1 MKRIIFLLM
10 VLMAFSVQSWG
21 DMIKEP
27 NVAGGFYSADPK
39 ELSDSIDYY
48 KQSTGPVPTDRKVLI
63 AIAPHAGYPYSGPV
77 AAFTFNA
84 IARNH
89 YKTVV
94 IIGPSHFFP
103 FEGISVYPR
112 GGFKTPLGVVS
123 VDDDFAQA
131 LLKENPEFQF
141 LPQVFEREHA
151 IEVELPFLQKTF
163 DSVRIVPILMGDP
176 DAQVCRD
183 LAVALD
189 KLIGTRDDVLILI
202 SSDMSHY
209 YTYDV
214 GNQMDALTLR
224 AIKEIDP
231 KKFFEG
237 CISRKME
244 MCGFVPVTTALIYAK
259 LRGIKHVEVLKH
271 ANSGDTS
278 GDKAKVVGYSSVIFY
293 SDLLP
298 QSPSQGNGE
307 KSVKRPYGGDVVS
320 SGVIA
325 GSPQDD
331 EAIPVLNSAQK
342 KELLHIARNS
352 IETFV
357 KTGKVPDITIKD
369 ARLNEIQGAFVTI
382 TKHGAL
388 RGCIGNIIGQ
398 EPLYETV
405 RDMAVAAA
413 SRDPRFTPLTAAE
426 LKDIDLEISVLS
438 KSRRVKDASEIQ
450 LGKHGVIVSKG
461 GHQGVFLPQV
471 ADETGWSKEEF
482 LSQLCSQ
489 KAGLPPDAW
498 KDPDTALYV
507 FTADVF
513 AEK

>member
-1 MKRIIFLLM
+1 MKRIIFPLM
-10 VLMAFSVQSWG
+10 VLMAISTRSWG
-21 DMIKEP
+21 DDMIKEP
-27 NVAGGFYSADPK
+27 NVAGAFYSADPK
-39 ELSDSIDYY
+39 ELSDSIDYL
-48 KQSTGPVPTDRKVLI
+48 KQSTGPVPSDRKVEI

-77 AAFTFNA
+77 AAYTYKA
-84 IARNH
+84 IAHNH
-89 YKTVV
+89 YKTIIV
-94 IIGPSHFFP
+94 IGPSHFFP
-103 FEGISVYPR
+103 FEGISVWPR
-112 GGFKTPLGVVS
+112 GGFKTPLGTIP
-123 VDDDFAQA
+123 VDEDFAQA
-131 LLKENPEFQF
+131 LLKENPKFQF
-141 LPQVFEREHA
+141 LPQVFEREHS

-163 DSVRIVPILMGDP
+163 EGIRIVPILMGDP
-176 DAQVCRD
+176 DPQVCKD

-189 KLIGTRDDVLILI
+189 KLIGQRDDVLILI

-214 GNQMDALTLR
+214 ANQMDARTLQ
-224 AIKEIDP
+224 AIQEIDP

-237 CISRKME
+237 NISRKME
-244 MCGFVPVTTALIYAK
+244 MCGFVPVTTALLYAK
-259 LRGIKHVEVLKH
+259 IRGIRHVEVLKH

-278 GDKAKVVGYSSVIFY
+278 GDKSRVVGYSSVIFY
-293 SDLLP
+293 NDLLG
-298 QSPSQGNGE
+298 QGSSQDEGAGALNPAE
-307 KSVKRPYGGDVVS
+307 K
-320 SGVIA
+320 
-325 GSPQDD
+325 Q
-331 EAIPVLNSAQK
+331 
-342 KELLHIARNS
+342 ELLKIARNT

-357 KTGKVPDITIKD
+357 KTGKAPDITTKD
-369 ARLNEIQGAFVTI
+369 ARLNEVQGAFVTI
-382 TKHGAL
+382 RKHGAL

-413 SRDPRFTPLTAAE
+413 SQDPRFTRVTSAE

-438 KSRRVKDASEIQ
+438 QPRRVKDASEIQ
-450 LGKHGVIVSKG
+450 MGKHGVIISEG

-482 LSQLCSQ
+482 LAQLCSQ

-498 KDPDTALYV
+498 KDPDAALYV

>member
-1 MKRIIFLLM
+1 MKRIILLLM
-10 VLMAFSVQSWG
+10 ALMVFSTQSWG

-39 ELSDSIDYY
+39 ELSDFIDNLEG
-48 KQSTGPVPTDRKVLI
+48 STGFVPVDRKVEI

-77 AAFTFNA
+77 AAYTFKA
-84 IARNH
+84 ISRNH

-94 IIGPSHFFP
+94 IIGPSHYFP
-103 FEGISVYPR
+103 FEGISVWPK
-112 GGFKTPLGVVS
+112 GGFKTPLGIVP
-123 VDDDFAQA
+123 VDEDFAKA
-131 LLKENPEFQF
+131 LLKENPKFQF
-141 LPQVFEREHA
+141 LPQVFEREHS

-176 DAQVCRD
+176 DLQVCRD

-189 KLIGTRDDVLILI
+189 KLIGHRDDVLVLI

-214 GNQMDALTLR
+214 ANSMDALTLQ

-244 MCGFVPVTTALIYAK
+244 MCGFVPVTTALILAH

-278 GDKAKVVGYSSVIFY
+278 GDKSRVVGYSSVIFY
-293 SDLLP
+293 SELLGT
-298 QSPSQGNGE
+298 SKSQDEGIGAL
-307 KSVKRPYGGDVVS
+307 SV
-320 SGVIA
+320 
-325 GSPQDD
+325 
-331 EAIPVLNSAQK
+331 AQK
-342 KELLHIARNS
+342 KELLKIARNS

-369 ARLNEIQGAFVTI
+369 ARLNEIEGAFVTI

-413 SRDPRFTPLTAAE
+413 SQDPRFTPLRAVE
-426 LKDIDLEISVLS
+426 LKDIDVEISVLS
-438 KSRRVKDASEIQ
+438 KPRRVKDASEIQ
-450 LGKHGVIVSKG
+450 LGKHGVIVSAN

-489 KAGLPPDAW
+489 KAGLPADAW

-513 AEK
+513 GEK

>member
-1 MKRIIFLLM
+1 MTRRILLLAVLM
-10 VLMAFSVQSWG
+10 VFSTRSWG

-27 NVAGGFYSADPK
+27 NVVGGFYSADPK
-39 ELSDSIDYY
+39 ELAASIDYY
-48 KQSTGPVPTDRKVLI
+48 EQSTGPVPTDRKVLI

-77 AAFTFNA
+77 AAYTFKA
-84 IARNH
+84 IGHSH

-94 IIGPSHFFP
+94 IIGPSHFVP
-103 FEGISVYPR
+103 FEGVSIYPR
-112 GGFKTPLGVVS
+112 GGFKTPLGVVG
-123 VDDDFAQA
+123 VDEDFAQA
-131 LLKENPEFQF
+131 LLKENPKFQF

-163 DSVRIVPILMGDP
+163 DRARIVPILMGDADP
-176 DAQVCRD
+176 QVCRD

-189 KLIGTRDDVLILI
+189 KLIGNRDDVLILI

-214 GNQMDALTLR
+214 ANSMDALTLQ

-244 MCGFVPVTTALIYAK
+244 MCGFMPVTTALIYAK
-259 LRGIKHVEVLKH
+259 LRGIQHVEILKH

-278 GDKAKVVGYSSVIFY
+278 GDKSRVVGYSSVIFY
-293 SDLLP
+293 SDLLG
-298 QSPSQGNGE
+298 QSPSQG
-307 KSVKRPYGGDVVS
+307 
-320 SGVIA
+320 
-325 GSPQDD
+325 D
-331 EAIPVLNSAQK
+331 ESKALSQAEK
-342 KELLHIARNS
+342 KELLNIARNS

-357 KTGKVPDITIKD
+357 KTGKAPDITVKD
-369 ARLNEIQGAFVTI
+369 ARLSEIQGAFVTI
-382 TKHGAL
+382 RKHGAL

-413 SRDPRFTPLTAAE
+413 SQDPRFSPVAPAE
-426 LKDIDLEISVLS
+426 LKEIDVEISVLS
-438 KSRRVKDASEIQ
+438 KPRLVKDASEIQ
-450 LGKHGVIVSKG
+450 MGKHGVIVSEN

-489 KAGLPPDAW
+489 KAGLPPNAW
-498 KDPDTALYV
+498 KNPDTALYV

>member
-1 MKRIIFLLM
+1 MRRTIFLLM
-10 VLMAFSVQSWG
+10 LLMAFSAQSWG
-21 DMIKEP
+21 DNMIKEP

-39 ELSDSIDYY
+39 ELSDSIDNFEG
-48 KQSTGPVPTDRKVLI
+48 STGAVPTDRKVEI

-77 AAFTFNA
+77 AAYTFKA

-94 IIGPSHFFP
+94 IIGPSHYFP
-103 FEGISVYPR
+103 FEGISVWPR
-112 GGFKTPLGVVS
+112 GGFKTPLGIVP
-123 VDDDFAQA
+123 VDEDFAQA
-131 LLKENPEFQF
+131 LLKENPKFQF
-141 LPQVFEREHA
+141 LPQVFEREHS

-163 DSVRIVPILMGDP
+163 EGVRIVPILMGDP
-176 DAQVCRD
+176 DSQVCHD

-189 KLIGTRDDVLILI
+189 KLIGQRNDVLVLI

-214 GNQMDALTLR
+214 ANSMDALTLQ

-231 KKFFEG
+231 KKFFQG

-244 MCGFVPVTTALIYAK
+244 MCGFVPVTTALILAH
-259 LRGIKHVEVLKH
+259 LRGIQHVEVLKH

-278 GDKAKVVGYSSVIFY
+278 GDKSRVVGYSSVIFY
-293 SDLLP
+293 TDLLGA
-298 QSPSQGNGE
+298 SGSQ
-307 KSVKRPYGGDVVS
+307 
-320 SGVIA
+320 
-325 GSPQDD
+325 D
-331 EAIPVLNSAQK
+331 EGIKALGLAQK
-342 KELLHIARNS
+342 KELLKIARNS
-352 IETFV
+352 IEAFV
-357 KTGKVPDITIKD
+357 KTGKAPDITIKD
-369 ARLNEIQGAFVTI
+369 ARLEETEGAFVTI

-413 SRDPRFTPLTAAE
+413 SQDPRFTPLTAAE
-426 LKDIDLEISVLS
+426 LKDINVEISVLS
-438 KSRRVKDASEIQ
+438 KPRRVKDASEIQ
-450 LGKHGVIVSKG
+450 LGKHGVIVSVN

-489 KAGLPPDAW
+489 KAGLPADAW

-513 AEK
+513 GEK

>member
-1 MKRIIFLLM
+1 MKPILFLLM
-10 VLMAFSVQSWG
+10 ALMVFSARSWG
-21 DMIKEP
+21 DNMIKEP

-39 ELSDSIDYY
+39 ELSDSVDYL
-48 KQSTGPVPTDRKVLI
+48 KQSTGPVPADRKVEI

-77 AAFTFNA
+77 AAYTFKA

-94 IIGPSHFFP
+94 IIGPSHYFP
-103 FEGISVYPR
+103 FEGISIWPK
-112 GGFKTPLGVVS
+112 GGFKTPLGTVP
-123 VDDDFAQA
+123 VDEDFAQA
-131 LLKENPEFQF
+131 LLKENPKFQF
-141 LPQVFEREHA
+141 LPYVFEQEHA

-163 DSVRIVPILMGDP
+163 DSVKIVPILMGNPDP
-176 DAQVCRD
+176 QVCRD

-214 GNQMDALTLR
+214 ANQMDALTLQ

-244 MCGFVPVTTALIYAK
+244 MCGFVPVTTALLYAR
-259 LRGIKHVEVLKH
+259 LRGIKHVEILKH

-278 GDKAKVVGYSSVIFY
+278 GDKSRVVGYSSVIFY
-293 SDLLP
+293 SDLLGQG
-298 QSPSQGNGE
+298 QSQSDG
-307 KSVKRPYGGDVVS
+307 
-320 SGVIA
+320 A
-325 GSPQDD
+325 G
-331 EAIPVLNSAQK
+331 ALNPAQK
-342 KELLHIARNS
+342 KELLKIARQS
-352 IETFV
+352 IEVYV
-357 KTGKVPDITIKD
+357 KTGKAPAISTQD
-369 ARLNEIQGAFVTI
+369 AGLNEIQGAFVTI
-382 TKHGAL
+382 RKHGAL

-413 SRDPRFTPLTAAE
+413 SQDPRFSPLTAAE

-438 KSRRVKDASEIQ
+438 QPRRVKDASEIQ
-450 LGKHGVIVSKG
+450 LGRDGVIVSEG

>member
-1 MKRIIFLLM
+1 MA
-10 VLMAFSVQSWG
+10 LMAFSIQSWG

-39 ELSDSIDYY
+39 ELSDFIDNLEG
-48 KQSTGPVPTDRKVLI
+48 STGALPVDRKIEI
-63 AIAPHAGYPYSGPV
+63 AIAPHAGYQYSGPV
-77 AAFTFNA
+77 AAYTFKA

-94 IIGPSHFFP
+94 IIGPSHYFP
-103 FEGISVYPR
+103 FEGISVWPR
-112 GGFKTPLGVVS
+112 GGFKTPLGTLP
-123 VDDDFAQA
+123 VDEDFAQS
-131 LLKENPEFQF
+131 LLKENSKFQF
-141 LPQVFEREHA
+141 LPQVFEREHS

-163 DSVRIVPILMGDP
+163 DSLHIVPILMGNP
-176 DAQVCRD
+176 DLQVCRD

-189 KLIGTRDDVLILI
+189 KLIGKRNDVLILI

-214 GNQMDALTLR
+214 ANSMDALTLQ
-224 AIKEIDP
+224 AIEEIDP

-244 MCGFVPVTTALIYAK
+244 MCGFVPVTTALILAR

-293 SDLLP
+293 TDLLGA
-298 QSPSQGNGE
+298 SGSQ
-307 KSVKRPYGGDVVS
+307 
-320 SGVIA
+320 
-325 GSPQDD
+325 D
-331 EAIPVLNSAQK
+331 EGIKALSLAEK
-342 KELLHIARNS
+342 KELLKIARNS
-352 IETFV
+352 IEAFV
-357 KTGKVPDITIKD
+357 KTGKTPDITIKD
-369 ARLNEIQGAFVTI
+369 ARLEETEGAFVTI

-398 EPLYETV
+398 KPLYETV

-413 SRDPRFTPLTAAE
+413 SQDPRFTRLTAVE
-426 LKDIDLEISVLS
+426 LNGIDLEISVLS
-438 KSRRVKDASEIQ
+438 KPRRVKDASEIQ
-450 LGKHGVIVSKG
+450 LGKHGVIVSAN

-513 AEK
+513 AENQ

>member
-1 MKRIIFLLM
+1 
-10 VLMAFSVQSWG
+10 
-21 DMIKEP
+21 
-27 NVAGGFYSADPK
+27 
-39 ELSDSIDYY
+39 
-48 KQSTGPVPTDRKVLI
+48 
-63 AIAPHAGYPYSGPV
+63 
-77 AAFTFNA
+77 
-84 IARNH
+84 
-89 YKTVV
+89 
-94 IIGPSHFFP
+94 
-103 FEGISVYPR
+103 
-112 GGFKTPLGVVS
+112 
-123 VDDDFAQA
+123 
-131 LLKENPEFQF
+131 
-141 LPQVFEREHA
+141 
-151 IEVELPFLQKTF
+151 
-163 DSVRIVPILMGDP
+163 
-176 DAQVCRD
+176 

-189 KLIGTRDDVLILI
+189 KLIGHRDDVLVLI

-214 GNQMDALTLR
+214 ANSMDALTLQ

-244 MCGFVPVTTALIYAK
+244 MCGFVPVTTALILAH

-278 GDKAKVVGYSSVIFY
+278 GDKSRVVGYSSVIFY
-293 SDLLP
+293 SELLGT
-298 QSPSQGNGE
+298 SKSQDEGIGAL
-307 KSVKRPYGGDVVS
+307 SV
-320 SGVIA
+320 
-325 GSPQDD
+325 
-331 EAIPVLNSAQK
+331 AQK
-342 KELLHIARNS
+342 KELLKIARNS

-369 ARLNEIQGAFVTI
+369 ARLNEIEGAFVTI

-413 SRDPRFTPLTAAE
+413 SQDPRFTPLRAVE
-426 LKDIDLEISVLS
+426 LKDIDVEISVLS
-438 KSRRVKDASEIQ
+438 KPRRVKDASEIQ
-450 LGKHGVIVSKG
+450 LGKHGVIVNAN

-489 KAGLPPDAW
+489 KAGLPADAW

-513 AEK
+513 GEK

>member
-1 MKRIIFLLM
+1 MKRIILLLM
-10 VLMAFSVQSWG
+10 ALMAFSTQSWG

-39 ELSDSIDYY
+39 ELSDFIDNLEG
-48 KQSTGPVPTDRKVLI
+48 STGFVPVDRKVEI

-77 AAFTFNA
+77 AAYTFKA

-94 IIGPSHFFP
+94 IIGPSHYFP
-103 FEGISVYPR
+103 FEGLSVWPK
-112 GGFKTPLGVVS
+112 GGFKTPLGIVP
-123 VDDDFAQA
+123 VDEDFAQA
-131 LLKENPEFQF
+131 LLKENSKFQF

-176 DAQVCRD
+176 DSQVCRD

-189 KLIGTRDDVLILI
+189 KLIGHRDDVLVLI

-209 YTYDV
+209 YTYAV
-214 GNQMDALTLR
+214 ANSMDALTLQ
-224 AIKEIDP
+224 AIREIDP

-237 CISRKME
+237 CMSRKME
-244 MCGFVPVTTALIYAK
+244 MCGFVPVTTALILAR
-259 LRGIKHVEVLKH
+259 LREIKHVEVLKH

-278 GDKAKVVGYSSVIFY
+278 GDKSRVVGYSSVIFY
-293 SDLLP
+293 TELLGA
-298 QSPSQGNGE
+298 S
-307 KSVKRPYGGDVVS
+307 KS
-320 SGVIA
+320 
-325 GSPQDD
+325 QDD
-331 EAIPVLNSAQK
+331 GIGALSVAQK
-342 KELLHIARNS
+342 KELLKIARNS

-357 KTGKVPDITIKD
+357 RTGKTPDITIKD
-369 ARLNEIQGAFVTI
+369 ARLNEIEGAFVTI

-413 SRDPRFTPLTAAE
+413 SQDPRFTPLTAGE
-426 LKDIDLEISVLS
+426 LKDIDVEISVLS
-438 KSRRVKDASEIQ
+438 KPRRVKDASEIQ
-450 LGKHGVIVSKG
+450 LGKHGVIVSAD

-489 KAGLPPDAW
+489 KAGLPADAW
-498 KDPDTALYV
+498 KDPNTALYV

-513 AEK
+513 GEK

>member
-1 MKRIIFLLM
+1 MNQIILLLM
-10 VLMAFSVQSWG
+10 ALLFFPVRSWG
-21 DMIKEP
+21 DNMIKEP
-27 NVAGGFYSADPK
+27 NVAGAFYSADPK
-39 ELSDSIDYY
+39 ELSDFIDYY
-48 KQSTGPVPTDRKVLI
+48 KQEAGPVASDRKVEI
-63 AIAPHAGYPYSGPV
+63 AIAPHAGYPYSGPI
-77 AAFTFNA
+77 AAYTYKA

-94 IIGPSHFFP
+94 IIGPSHYFP
-103 FEGISVYPR
+103 FEGISVWPS
-112 GGFKTPLGVVS
+112 GGFKTPLGTVP
-123 VDDDFAQA
+123 VDEDFAKA
-131 LLKENPEFQF
+131 LMKENPKFQF
-141 LPQVFEREHA
+141 LSYVFEREHA

-163 DSVRIVPILMGDP
+163 EGIKIVPILMGDP
-176 DAQVCRD
+176 DPQVCRD

-214 GNQMDALTLR
+214 ANQMDALTLQ

-244 MCGFVPVTTALIYAK
+244 MCGFVPVTTALLYAR
-259 LRGIKHVEVLKH
+259 LRGIDHVEILKH

-278 GDKAKVVGYSSVIFY
+278 GDKSRVVGYSSVIFY
-293 SDLLP
+293 SHLLG
-298 QSPSQGNGE
+298 QTRSQEDQAGALNPSQ
-307 KSVKRPYGGDVVS
+307 
-320 SGVIA
+320 
-325 GSPQDD
+325 Q
-331 EAIPVLNSAQK
+331 
-342 KELLHIARNS
+342 KELLKIARQS
-352 IETFV
+352 METYV
-357 KTGKVPDITIKD
+357 KTGKVADISSRD

-382 TKHGAL
+382 RKHGAL

-413 SRDPRFTPLTAAE
+413 SQDPRFNPLTASE
-426 LKDIDLEISVLS
+426 LKDVDIEISVLS
-438 KSRRVKDASEIQ
+438 QPRRVKDASEIQ
-450 LGKHGVIVSKG
+450 MGRDGVIVSEG

-498 KDPDTALYV
+498 KDPNTALYV

-513 AEK
+513 AEHT

>member
-1 MKRIIFLLM
+1 
-10 VLMAFSVQSWG
+10 
-21 DMIKEP
+21 MIKEP

-39 ELSDSIDYY
+39 ELSDSIDYL
-48 KQSTGPVPTDRKVLI
+48 KQSAGPVPTDRKVLI
-63 AIAPHAGYPYSGPV
+63 AIVPHAGYPYSGSV
-77 AAFTFNA
+77 AAYAFKA
-84 IARNH
+84 IGNIH

-94 IIGPSHFFP
+94 IIGPSHFYP
-103 FEGISVYPR
+103 FEGISVWPK

-123 VDDDFAQA
+123 VDEDFAQA
-131 LLKENPEFQF
+131 LLKENPKFQF
-141 LPQVFEREHA
+141 LPQVFSPEHS

-163 DSVRIVPILMGDP
+163 EGVRIVPILMGNPDP
-176 DAQVCRD
+176 QVCRD
-183 LAVALD
+183 LAAALD

-209 YTYDV
+209 YTYEV
-214 GNQMDALTLR
+214 ANQMDALTLQ
-224 AIKEIDP
+224 AIEEIDP

-244 MCGFVPVTTALIYAK
+244 MCGFVPVTTALLFAK
-259 LRGIKHVEVLKH
+259 LRGIKHVEILKH

-278 GDKAKVVGYSSVIFY
+278 GDKSRVVGYSSVIFY
-293 SDLLP
+293 SELLRVSGKRTELLRVSGKRTELLRAP
-298 QSPSQGNGE
+298 ASVRYEDRVSGKRTELLGASPSQEEGI
-307 KSVKRPYGGDVVS
+307 R
-320 SGVIA
+320 A
-325 GSPQDD
+325 LSPA
-331 EAIPVLNSAQK
+331 EK
-342 KELLHIARNS
+342 KELLRIARNS

-357 KTGKVPDITIKD
+357 KTGKTPDITIKD
-369 ARLNEIQGAFVTI
+369 ARLEETEGAFVTI
-382 TKHGAL
+382 RKAGAL

-426 LKDIDLEISVLS
+426 LKDINVEISVLS
-438 KSRRVKDASEIQ
+438 KPRRVKDVSEIQ

-482 LSQLCSQ
+482 LSQLCNQ

-498 KDPDTALYV
+498 KDPNTALYV

>member
-1 MKRIIFLLM
+1 MKRIVFLLTA
-10 VLMAFSVQSWG
+10 LMAFSTQSWG

-39 ELSDSIDYY
+39 ELSDSIDNLEA
-48 KQSTGPVPTDRKVLI
+48 STGPVPTDRKVLI

-77 AAFTFNA
+77 AAYTYKA
-84 IARNH
+84 IAHNH

-94 IIGPSHFFP
+94 VIGPSHFFP
-103 FEGISVYPR
+103 FEGISVWPK
-112 GGFKTPLGVVS
+112 GGFKTPLGIID

-141 LPQVFEREHA
+141 KPQVFEQEHS
-151 IEVELPFLQKTF
+151 IEVQLPFLQKTF
-163 DSVRIVPILMGDP
+163 DHVRIVPILMGNPDP
-176 DAQVCRD
+176 RVCRD

-189 KLIGTRDDVLILI
+189 KIIGQRDDVLILI

-214 GNQMDALTLR
+214 GNAMDALTLQ

-237 CISRKME
+237 NVSRKME
-244 MCGFVPVTTALIYAK
+244 MCGFVPVTTALMYAK
-259 LRGIKHVEVLKH
+259 IRGINHVEVLMH

-278 GDKAKVVGYSSVIFY
+278 GDKSRVVGYSSVIFY
-293 SDLLP
+293 NSLLSAGDP
-298 QSPSQGNGE
+298 PGE
-307 KSVKRPYGGDVVS
+307 GIDALSL
-320 SGVIA
+320 A
-325 GSPQDD
+325 
-331 EAIPVLNSAQK
+331 EK
-342 KELLHIARNS
+342 KELLSIARNS
-352 IETFV
+352 IESFV
-357 KTGKVPDITIKD
+357 KTGKAPDAKSAD
-369 ARLNEIQGAFVTI
+369 ARLNQIEGAFVTI

-398 EPLYETV
+398 EPLVQTV
-405 RDMAVAAA
+405 RDMAVAAS
-413 SRDPRFTPLTAAE
+413 SRDPRFPPLTVAE
-426 LKDIDLEISVLS
+426 LKNIDIEISVLS
-438 KSRRVKDASEIQ
+438 QPRRVKDASEIQ
-450 LGKHGVIVSKG
+450 LGKHGVIVSQN

-471 ADETGWSKEEF
+471 AQETGWSKEEF
-482 LSQLCSQ
+482 LSELCSQ

-498 KDPDTALYV
+498 KDPSTALYV

-513 AEK
+513 GEK

>member
-1 MKRIIFLLM
+1 MKQIFLLLVLLM
-10 VLMAFSVQSWG
+10 VFSIQSWGG

-39 ELSDSIDYY
+39 ELSDSIDYLE
-48 KQSTGPVPTDRKVLI
+48 QSTGPVPTDRKVEI

-77 AAFTFNA
+77 AAYTYKA
-84 IARNH
+84 IAHNH
-89 YKTVV
+89 YKTIV

-103 FEGISVYPR
+103 FEGISVWPK
-112 GGFKTPLGVVS
+112 GGFKTPLGIVP
-123 VDDDFAQA
+123 VDEDFAQA
-131 LLKENPEFQF
+131 LLKESPSFKF
-141 LPQVFEREHA
+141 LPQVYEREHA

-163 DSVRIVPILMGDP
+163 GSVSIVPILMGDP
-176 DAQVCRD
+176 DPQVCRD

-189 KLIGTRDDVLILI
+189 KLIGQRDDVLILI

-214 GNQMDALTLR
+214 ANRMDALTLQ
-224 AIKEIDP
+224 AIQAIDP
-231 KKFFEG
+231 EKFFEG
-237 CISRKME
+237 NVSRKME
-244 MCGFVPVTTALIYAK
+244 MCGFVPVTTALIYAR
-259 LRGIKHVEVLKH
+259 LRGIRHVEVLKH

-278 GDKAKVVGYSSVIFY
+278 GDKSRVVGYSSVIFY
-293 SDLLP
+293 NDLLGQP
-298 QSPSQGNGE
+298 ESQE
-307 KSVKRPYGGDVVS
+307 SQVK
-320 SGVIA
+320 A
-325 GSPQDD
+325 
-331 EAIPVLNSAQK
+331 LNSAEK
-342 KELLHIARNS
+342 KELLKIARHS

-357 KTGKVPDITIKD
+357 KTGKIPDIAVKD
-369 ARLNEIQGAFVTI
+369 TRLNEYEGAFVTI
-382 TKHGAL
+382 RKQGAL

-413 SRDPRFTPLTAAE
+413 SQDPRFTPLTVAE
-426 LKDIDLEISVLS
+426 LNSIDIEISVLS
-438 KSRRVKDASEIQ
+438 KPRRVKDASEIQ
-450 LGKHGVIVSKG
+450 LGKHGVIVSDG
-461 GHQGVFLPQV
+461 QHQGIFLPQV
-471 ADETGWSKEEF
+471 ADETGWGKEEF

-498 KDPDTALYV
+498 KDPKVALYV